1 MSKLCIFTL
10 FNLNAEYGQWRG
22 QGALCPGQRIS
33 PRVAS
38 GSSDGREPSTPGHP
52 PTSAPDFPG
61 TPSPW
66 LQQGLCLSP
75 WTAWWSTPNSW
86 WRFTHSTRTSSGT
99 TRVPDISSS
108 YVEQLKGMS
117 LLVRAWQNVVH
128 WRTEWQTTSS
138 FLLWEPHEQ
147 YEKVKR
153 YDTERWAPEVS
164 RCPIYYWGW
173 VEGNY

>member
-1 MSKLCIFTL
+1 M
-10 FNLNAEYGQWRG
+10 G
-22 QGALCPGQRIS
+22 
-33 PRVAS
+33 S
-38 GSSDGREPSTPGHP
+38 GEARAPSVLDSI
-52 PTSAPDFPG
+52 SAPGWPVAVVTAGSLPLLVIVQHQLDFPG

-75 WTAWWSTPNSW
+75 WAAWWSTSNSW

-99 TRVPDISSS
+99 IRVPDISSS

-128 WRTEWQTTSS
+128 WRMESQTTSR
-138 FLLWEPHEQ
+138 FLLWEPHEH
-147 YEKVKR
+147 YEKAKR
-153 YDTERWAPEVS
+153 YDTERWAPQVS
-164 RCPIYYWGW
+164 RCPIYYWGR